1 MSTPLKGISGGGFN
15 LMSLELFRFMNYQG
29 KPIKLSFK
37 ERNIV
42 ISGPTG
48 SGKTTILDALTFA
61 LFGRNSRL
69 ELPMVKTEDVCGKN
83 GRVNCKFQVR
93 KTNYQVIRGRDT
105 KGKSVLELFI
115 DNERVNGKIPEL
127 NEKIRSTILG
137 MNYTSFIHSTI
148 IRQDEMKALGSE
160 SSTNRLKILQNLFRL
175 DIFDKAIKETQ
186 DRLAVINDKK
196 IQITEKINL
205 KEDQLKKIPDL
216 EKNIEELNLKLKK
229 RRISLQKLEKEQDT
243 ILKERTK
250 QSKKY
255 EQFQVIKSKMD
266 KSQSELQ
273 SQELSLENT
282 KEELKQYNQLK
293 HEVKKLE
300 SEIKTDSKIDTEIR
314 TLELLEKEKS
324 FLTQRISDIKEK
336 FEKEESLFKK
346 DIQSKTK
353 QIESI
358 NSRLT
363 DLSTDI
369 DYETAFKILNQEGQ
383 MLERISRISLEKTW
397 NLPNDLIR
405 DLIKEQNESKKE
417 LKTLVTNKKRINI
430 DSFTLSEINKN
441 LSTVKSELKTLKMRY
456 DRSSKESAKIIAQ
469 EEKKILKLNFGKE
482 TQNRLRKLRTRQKTI
497 ENTKKI
503 LTQKKKVFEKQS
515 DPKSKFSILET
526 QIKKLRLEIS
536 DYKKD
541 LVPFKDFVKDF
552 KSLEKQIEEKKEVI
566 ENKRDQIARMDENIK
581 NKKENLFELRKIQPE
596 VKEIR
601 KIREKLVHKE
611 NLLNTLKNEVFHIKG
626 APFYAINKILPRL
639 GKKASYILSDLSN
652 QRFKRI
658 QLQRI
663 EKGAKNIGF
672 EINIQTAQGI
682 RDIATFS
689 GGERTQINAALRL
702 AISDEL
708 STFAKDQTNHPDYLK
723 TLFIDEGDLGSLD
736 TIEAQQAFVNKLFE
750 LSTKFKII
758 LITHITEIAEQ
769 FPHSIQ
775 ISRDQYGRSIIGS
788 IS

>member
-15 LMSLELFRFMNYQG
+15 LLGLEMFRFMNYQG
-29 KPIKLSFK
+29 KPTKLSFK

-83 GRVNCKFQVR
+83 GRVDCKFQIG

-105 KGKSVLELFI
+105 KGKSILELFI
-115 DNERVNGKIPEL
+115 GNERVNGKIPEL

-175 DIFDKAIKETQ
+175 DIFDKAIKDTQ
-186 DRLAVINDKK
+186 DRLVVINEKK
-196 IQITEKINL
+196 IQLTEKITL
-205 KEDQLKKIPDL
+205 REDQLKKIPDL
-216 EKNIEELNLKLKK
+216 EKNIEELTLKLKQ
-229 RRISLQKLEKEQDT
+229 RRKSLQKMEKEQE
-243 ILKERTK
+243 IFLSEKTK
-250 QSKKY
+250 QSKKN
-255 EQFQVIKSKMD
+255 EQFRVLKSKMD
-266 KSQSELQ
+266 KSQLELKN
-273 SQELSLENT
+273 QELTLEKT
-282 KEELKQYNQLK
+282 EKELKQYNQLK
-293 HEVKKLE
+293 HQVNKLE
-300 SEIKTDSKIDTEIR
+300 SEIETESNIDTEIR
-314 TLELLEKEKS
+314 KLELLEKENNYIS
-324 FLTQRISDIKEK
+324 QRINDIKEK
-336 FEKEESLFKK
+336 KEKEENLLKK
-346 DIQSKTK
+346 DIRDKSQ
-353 QIESI
+353 QIEQI
-358 NSRLT
+358 NTRLR

-369 DYETAFKILNQEGQ
+369 DYQTAFKILNQEGR
-383 MLERISRISLEKTW
+383 MLERIDRISLEKTW
-397 NLPNDLIR
+397 KLPDDLIR
-405 DLIKEQNESKKE
+405 DLIKEQDQSKKE
-417 LKTLVTNKKRINI
+417 LTTLITNKKRINI
-430 DSFTLSEINKN
+430 DSFTLSEIKER

-456 DRSSKESAKIIAQ
+456 DEATKQSGKKIVI
-469 EEKKILKLNFGKE
+469 EEKKLLKLQFNKE
-482 TQNRLRKLRTRQKTI
+482 AQNSLKKLKTRQKSI

-503 LTQKKKVFEKQS
+503 LSQKKKKLEKQS
-515 DPKSKFSILET
+515 DPKSKFSILKT
-526 QIKKLRLEIS
+526 QIKKLQLEIS
-536 DYKKD
+536 DYQED
-541 LVPFKDFVKDF
+541 LVPFKAFIKEF
-552 KSLEKQIEEKKEVI
+552 NSLEKQIEEKKELI
-566 ENKRDQIARMDENIK
+566 ANKRDQIVRIDQNIK
-581 NKKENLFELRKIQPE
+581 NKKDNLFELRKIQPE
-596 VKEIR
+596 VEKTR
-601 KIREKLVHKE
+601 KIRKKLVHKE
-611 NLLNTLKNEVFHIKG
+611 NLLNKLKNEVFHIKG

-639 GKKASYILSDLSN
+639 GKKASFILSDLSN

-658 QLQRI
+658 QLQKI
-663 EKGAKNIGF
+663 EKGTKNIGF
-672 EINIQTAQGI
+672 EINIQTTQGT

-708 STFAKDQTNHPDYLK
+708 STFAKGQTYHPDYLK

-750 LSTKFKII
+750 LSNKFKII

-775 ISRDQYGRSIIGS
+775 ISRDQYGRSIVGS